1 MKKLTAM
8 LLVLVMMLSLCA
20 CGEKNVSGTVS
31 PQEEQTEVDFQLG
44 VTTGGKYE
52 STFLGIGCSLDDSWS
67 FASQEELAQMI
78 GATAEM
84 FDNEEYAEQ
93 MKNTDMFYDM
103 AAAADDGLVNI
114 NIIIQNMGLLYG
126 MALSEEKYIE
136 VSQEGLEEQL
146 SSAGFTLEGV
156 EAGTVTFAGQE
167 RSGLHI
173 TCTYQGI
180 AYYCQQVYIKQGNY
194 MSVITLASFFEDD
207 TDSMLDYFYAVS

>member
-136 VSQEGLEEQL
+136 ISQEGLEEQL

-207 TDSMLDYFYAVS
+207 TDAMLDYFYAVG

>member
-52 STFLGIGCSLDDSWS
+52 STFLGIGCSLDDSRS

-136 VSQEGLEEQL
+136 ISQEGLEEQL

-207 TDSMLDYFYAVS
+207 TDSMLDYFYAVG

>member
-207 TDSMLDYFYAVS
+207 TDAMLDYFYAVS

>member
-103 AAAADDGLVNI
+103 AAASDDGLVNI

-136 VSQEGLEEQL
+136 ISQEGLEEQL

-207 TDSMLDYFYAVS
+207 TDAMLDYFYAVS

>member
-8 LLVLVMMLSLCA
+8 LLVLVLMLSLCA

-31 PQEEQTEVDFQLG
+31 PQEDQTEVDFQLG

-136 VSQEGLEEQL
+136 ISQEGLEEQL
-146 SSAGFTLEGV
+146 SSAGFTLEGA

-207 TDSMLDYFYAVS
+207 TDAMLDYFYAVS

>member
-1 MKKLTAM
+1 MKKITAM
-8 LLVLVMMLSLCA
+8 LLVLVLMLSLCA

-136 VSQEGLEEQL
+136 ISQEGLEEQL
-146 SSAGFTLEGV
+146 SSAGFTLEGT

-207 TDSMLDYFYAVS
+207 TDSMLDYFYAVG

>member
-136 VSQEGLEEQL
+136 ISQEGLEEQL
-146 SSAGFTLEGV
+146 SSAGFTLEGA

-207 TDSMLDYFYAVS
+207 TDSMLDYFYAVG

>member
-1 MKKLTAM
+1 MKKIAAM

>member
-1 MKKLTAM
+1 MKILTARFLARM
-8 LLVLVMMLSLCA
+8 LILSLCA
-20 CGEKNVSGTVS
+20 CGDKDVSGTVS
-31 PQEEQTEVDFQLG
+31 PQEEQTEVGFQLG

-136 VSQEGLEEQL
+136 ISQEGLEEQL
-146 SSAGFTLEGV
+146 SSAGFTLEGT

>member
-31 PQEEQTEVDFQLG
+31 PQEDQPEVDFQLG

-67 FASQEELAQMI
+67 FAGQEELAQMI

-93 MKNTDMFYDM
+93 MKKLDMFYDM
-103 AAAADDGLVNI
+103 AAISDDGLVNI
-114 NIIIQNMGLLYG
+114 NVIIQNMGLLYG

-136 VSQEGLEEQL
+136 LAQEGLEEQL

-156 EAGTVTFAGQE
+156 ESGTVTFAGQE

-173 TCTYQGI
+173 TSTYQGV
-180 AYYCQQVYIKQGNY
+180 AYYCQQIYIKQGNY
-194 MSVITLASFFEDD
+194 MGVITLASFTEDI
-207 TDSMLDYFYAVS
+207 TGSMLDYFYAVG

>member
-1 MKKLTAM
+1 MKKITAM
-8 LLVLVMMLSLCA
+8 LLVLVLMLSLCA

-136 VSQEGLEEQL
+136 ISQEGLEEQL
-146 SSAGFTLEGV
+146 SSAGFTLEGA

-207 TDSMLDYFYAVS
+207 TDSMLDYFYAVG

>member
-136 VSQEGLEEQL
+136 ISQEGLEEQL

-207 TDSMLDYFYAVS
+207 TDSMLDYFYAVG

>member
-1 MKKLTAM
+1 MKKITAM
-8 LLVLVMMLSLCA
+8 LLVLVLMLSLCA

-103 AAAADDGLVNI
+103 AAASDDGLVNI

-136 VSQEGLEEQL
+136 ISQEGLEEQL
-146 SSAGFTLEGV
+146 SSAGFTLEGT

-207 TDSMLDYFYAVS
+207 TDSMLDYFYAVG

>member
-31 PQEEQTEVDFQLG
+31 PQEDQPEVDFQLG

-67 FASQEELAQMI
+67 FAGQEELAQMI

-136 VSQEGLEEQL
+136 ISQEGLEEQL
-146 SSAGFTLEGV
+146 SSAGFTLEGA

-207 TDSMLDYFYAVS
+207 TDSMLDYFYAVG

>member
-1 MKKLTAM
+1 MKKITAM
-8 LLVLVMMLSLCA
+8 LLVLVLMLSLCA

-78 GATAEM
+78 GTTAEM

-136 VSQEGLEEQL
+136 ISQEGLEEQL
-146 SSAGFTLEGV
+146 SSAGFTLEGA

-207 TDSMLDYFYAVS
+207 TDSMLDYFYAVG